1 MLGNITFWHDNRG
14 VCWGTEV
21 SACGKVGCLQ
31 TKIALS
37 QFSLCVPVSS
47 MRGKNKEI
55 GGCDRKGELDSEVWR
70 VEEGISRLICLF
82 PHVDPPWGKLK
93 LSLLYFFLPMFF
105 FESELLLLTPLSLG

>member
-1 MLGNITFWHDNRG
+1 MVHIHSTFQLLITVSKGFLFPFLIQLFFLGNLISVLFELSEKVAALLGNITFWHDNRG

-55 GGCDRKGELDSEVWR
+55 GGCDRKGELDSEV
-70 VEEGISRLICLF
+70 
-82 PHVDPPWGKLK
+82 
-93 LSLLYFFLPMFF
+93 
-105 FESELLLLTPLSLG
+105 